1 MMRGEGSA
9 GVMRMTVRR
18 LSKEANDLDRV
29 RTDEG
34 LLLMGCLET
43 KRFIIETYDVMA
55 SRLGEPGFV
64 DGMVY
69 DEEHGGYMC
78 ATGTKVAHPFS
89 ALHLA
94 LKVRLEIALMID
106 GERVGSE

>member
-1 MMRGEGSA
+1 MA
-9 GVMRMTVRR
+9 
-18 LSKEANDLDRV
+18 L
-29 RTDEG
+29 
-34 LLLMGCLET
+34 CLC
-43 KRFIIETYDVMA
+43 
-55 SRLGEPGFV
+55 EPGFV

-94 LKVRLEIALMID
+94 LKVREEIALMVD
-106 GERVGSE
+106 DE